1 MAHPISDRTASARKA
16 LLRREATARR
26 EALDGR
32 AARSAAIC
40 QLVQGLPAYQA
51 AAALHCFLPIRSEV
65 DTRPLVVAALAAG
78 KAVAVPVVGA
88 DGVLTHSWLDAL
100 TAEALASGAHGTLQP
115 RHLQPAYVGEWTLTI
130 VPLLAFD
137 RAGYRLG
144 YGKGYYDQFLAH
156 VNGLTVGVAFA
167 CQAWP
172 GLPHE
177 PHDIP
182 LALVVTETELISPRR
197 CQPAPREP

>member
-1 MAHPISDRTASARKA
+1 MAHPISDLTASARKA

-78 KAVAVPVVGA
+78 KAVAVPVMGA
-88 DGVLTHSWLDAL
+88 DGVLTHSWLDDL
-100 TAEALASGAHGTLQP
+100 TAEALVSGTHGTVRP
-115 RHLQPAYVGEWTLTI
+115 RRLRPAYVGEWTLTI

-156 VNGLTVGVAFA
+156 ANGLTVGVAFA
-167 CQAWP
+167 CQEWP
-172 GLPHE
+172 ELPHE
-177 PHDIP
+177 PHDVP
-182 LALVVTETELISPRR
+182 LALVITECSPLGAEPQEL
-197 CQPAPREP
+197 